1 LDEDTFG
8 WLFIAD
14 KPLLYEKRHV
24 ARQLQIEAWLDL
36 AEALMELNIE
46 RPTEGGIVSKLADY
60 IV

>member
-1 LDEDTFG
+1 MNEDTLD
-8 WLFIAD
+8 WLFIGD

-36 AEALMELNIE
+36 AEALMELSIE
-46 RPTEGGIVSKLADY
+46 RPPKCGTASKEADY